1 MYSAQTRH
9 SPATRRINIPSG
21 TSGSNRN
28 TRMSTSQTGI
38 KTPFSEKSRA
48 PTMAATDHHNQA

>member
-1 MYSAQTRH
+1 
-9 SPATRRINIPSG
+9 
-21 TSGSNRN
+21 
-28 TRMSTSQTGI
+28 MSTSQTGI